1 MLTNAI
7 HYSGENT
14 TITVKAKAVGEY
26 YQIQVI
32 DQGIGI
38 PSPDLP
44 HIFERFYRVDRA
56 RSRHTGGTG
65 LGLSIVQSIIE
76 AHKGRIMVNSELNVG
91 TTFTV
96 SLPKKKK

>member
-1 MLTNAI
+1 M
-7 HYSGENT
+7 
-14 TITVKAKAVGEY
+14 
-26 YQIQVI
+26 
-32 DQGIGI
+32 
-38 PSPDLP
+38 
-44 HIFERFYRVDRA
+44 DRA